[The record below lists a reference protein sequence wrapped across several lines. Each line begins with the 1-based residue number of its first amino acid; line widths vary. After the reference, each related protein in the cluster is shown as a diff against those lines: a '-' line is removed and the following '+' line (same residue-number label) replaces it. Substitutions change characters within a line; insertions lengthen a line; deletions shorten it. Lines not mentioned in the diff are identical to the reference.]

1 MSLVVFSAAA
11 QVSAASL
18 LQAGTPT
25 LVLVGTVLAL
35 NAQMF
40 LLNLTVGRQLQ
51 LSWPRRLVTALFLT
65 DGAYGIAVGTG
76 PLRLPVL
83 LGAGA
88 SMFAAWNVGTAL
100 GTSLGQAVPDGRR
113 PCCAVDRPDVGLHP
127 ERDGH
132 LLADRPCV
140 RRPGSPRTAGR

>member
-1 MSLVVFSAAA
+1 M
-11 QVSAASL
+11 
-18 LQAGTPT
+18 
-25 LVLVGTVLAL
+25 LVGTVLAL
-35 NAQMF
+35 NAQLF

-83 LGAGA
+83 LGDGA

-113 PCCAVDRPDVGLHP
+113 LGIDLVAPLTFLAVLVPLS
-127 ERDGH
+127 ERS
-132 LLADRPCV
+132 ASCRWRC
-140 RRPGSPRTAGR
+140 